1 MVNDV
6 PISDAAL
13 AILCQYPLIKTRKD
27 MSFDE
32 YTAYRNDWNTFNKV
46 WGYNYTVR
54 ALRVAG
60 GSQNYYQFSSDSE
73 RLSYKR
79 GQDNHVSM
87 YSAAAAA
94 GAFNSIP

>member
-1 MVNDV
+1 MPNDV

-13 AILCQYPLIKTRKD
+13 AILCEYPLIKSRMD

-54 ALRVAG
+54 ALRGAG
-60 GSQNYYQFSSDSE
+60 GSQSYYQFYSDSE
-73 RLSYKR
+73 RLSYRR
-79 GQDNHVSM
+79 GQANHASM
-87 YSAAAAA
+87 YVDAAAA
-94 GAFNSIP
+94 GAFNNIP